1 LEKLSTAKGKSGYID
16 FDNFIVESEARVGIP
31 KIFEQLQKISELKLE
46 DFIKLSETKFENTV
60 RGMFSVIKNL
70 ESHLGEV
77 LQMNNT
83 LRIEAEDSKGEIE
96 KLRGEKKELEQ
107 RISSFEKD
115 IPLIA
120 DLEKR
125 LALTIEEAEKL
136 RGLYKLEKEKPE
148 KKEKDLGMLNILIDK
163 TKEERDD
170 AYKEIVILEN
180 KIESMQKPGDEKG
193 F

>member
-1 LEKLSTAKGKSGYID
+1 LEKPSTTKGKSSYIE
-16 FDNFIVESEARVGIP
+16 FDNFIVESKARVGIP
-31 KIFEQLQKISELKLE
+31 QIIEQLKKISELKLE

-83 LRIEAEDSKGEIE
+83 LRIEAEGSKSEIE
-96 KLRGEKKELEQ
+96 KLKIEKKELKQ
-107 RISSFEKD
+107 RISSLEMD
-115 IPLIA
+115 TPLIA

-125 LALTIEEAEKL
+125 LALTIEETEKL
-136 RGLYKLEKEKPE
+136 RGLYKLEKEKLE
-148 KKEKDLGMLNILIDK
+148 KKEKELGMLNILIDK

-170 AYKEIVILEN
+170 AYKEIVILED
-180 KIESMQKPGDEKG
+180 KIESMQEARQ
-193 F
+193 